1 VIRANLWRIVLI
13 LAVLAVSTLLL
24 LTRPIRLG
32 LDLRGGTHVVLQ
44 AKPSAGTERVDN
56 ETMERALAVVERRVN
71 GLGVTEPIVQRQG
84 QDRIIVELPGIDD
97 AEQAIETIGKTAL
110 LEFKSPTGET
120 LLTGADLARASLT
133 QDQFGRPAV
142 AIEFKPEAARKFEE
156 ATSRYVG
163 QVLPILLDGEPISM
177 PVVRTPISGGRA
189 QIEGDFTIEEARH
202 LVVQLNA
209 GALPV
214 PLEVAEV
221 RTVGPTLGQ
230 ESIERSIR
238 AGIIGVALV
247 FLYMLLYYRVPGV
260 LADLALASYV
270 LILMATVAALQATL
284 TLPGIAGV
292 LLSAGMAVDSNVLIF
307 ERIREGLREGKRVRA
322 AVEDGFRGSL
332 RTILDSNITTLV
344 AAAAL
349 FYFGTGPI
357 RGFGVTL
364 SLGIVVSMFTAVV
377 MTRLMLDLY
386 VARDP
391 ERAARQLLPGGA
403 VSR

>member
-1 VIRANLWRIVLI
+1 MARARLWRTVLI
-13 LAVLAVSTLLL
+13 LAVLAVAAVLL

-32 LDLRGGTHVVLQ
+32 LDLRGGTHVVLEAQ
-44 AKPSAGTERVDN
+44 PPPGSDRVDG
-56 ETMERALAVVERRVN
+56 ETLDRALVVVERRVN
-71 GLGVTEPIVQRQG
+71 GLGVSEAVVQRQG
-84 QDRIIVELPGIDD
+84 QNRIIVELPGIEDP
-97 AEQAIETIGKTAL
+97 EQAIQTIGKTAL

-120 LLTGADLARASLT
+120 LLTGADLARASLS

-156 ATSRYVG
+156 ATQRYLG

-214 PLEVAEV
+214 PLHVAEV
-221 RTVGPTLGQ
+221 RTVGPTLGR
-230 ESIERSIR
+230 ESIERSLR
-238 AGIIGVALV
+238 AGVIGVILV
-247 FLYMLLYYRVPGV
+247 FLYMLLYYRLPGG
-260 LADLALASYV
+260 LADVALAAYV
-270 LILMATVAALQATL
+270 LILMAVIVGLQATL
-284 TLPGIAGV
+284 TLPGIAGL
-292 LLSAGMAVDSNVLIF
+292 LLSAGMAVDGNVLIF

-322 AVEDGFRGSL
+322 ALDDGFRGSL
-332 RTILDSNITTLV
+332 RTILDSNITTLI

-364 SLGIVVSMFTAVV
+364 SLGILVSMFTAVV
-377 MTRLMLDLY
+377 MTRLLLDLY

-403 VSR
+403 MER

>member
-1 VIRANLWRIVLI
+1 M
-13 LAVLAVSTLLL
+13 LA
-24 LTRPIRLG
+24 TRPFRLG
-32 LDLRGGTHVVLQ
+32 LDLRGGSHVVLQ
-44 AKPSAGTERVDN
+44 AQPSPGTPAVDS

-71 GLGVTEPIVQRQG
+71 GLGIAEPIVQRQG
-84 QDRIIVELPGIDD
+84 QDRIIVELPGIDNPQ
-97 AEQAIETIGKTAL
+97 QAIETIGKTAL

-120 LLTGADLARASLT
+120 ILTGADLARASLT

-156 ATSRYVG
+156 ATTRYLG
-163 QVLPILLDGEPISM
+163 QVIPILLDGEPIST

-189 QIEGDFTIEEARH
+189 QIEGNFTMEEARH

-221 RTVGPTLGQ
+221 RSVGPTLGK
-230 ESIERSIR
+230 ESIDQSLK
-238 AGIIGVALV
+238 AGIIGLFLV
-247 FLYMLLYYRVPGV
+247 FLYMLLYYRLPGG
-260 LADLALASYV
+260 LADLALASYIV
-270 LILMATVAALQATL
+270 LLMGVIVGLQATL
-284 TLPGIAGV
+284 TLPGIAGL
-292 LLSAGMAVDSNVLIF
+292 LLSAGMAVDGNVLIF

-322 AVEDGFRGSL
+322 AVDDGFKGSL
-332 RTILDSNITTLV
+332 RTILDSNITTLI

-364 SLGIVVSMFTAVV
+364 SLGILVSMFTAVV
-377 MTRLMLDLY
+377 VTRVLLDAY
-386 VARDP
+386 VNRDP
-391 ERAARQLLPGGA
+391 ARATRHLLPGEA

>member
-1 VIRANLWRIVLI
+1 MIRANLWRTLLI
-13 LAVLAVSTLLL
+13 LTVLAVSAALL

-32 LDLRGGTHVVLQ
+32 LDLRGGTHVVLE
-44 AKPSAGTERVDN
+44 ARPTPGMEAVDS
-56 ETMERALAVVERRVN
+56 ETMERALVVVERRVN

-84 QDRIIVELPGIDD
+84 QRRIIVELPGIENP
-97 AEQAIETIGKTAL
+97 EQAIQTIGKTAL

-120 LLTGADLARASLT
+120 ILTGADLSKASLS
-133 QDQFGRPAV
+133 QDDFGRPAV

-156 ATSRYVG
+156 ATTRFVG

-177 PVVRTPISGGRA
+177 PVVRTPISGGKA
-189 QIEGDFTIEEARH
+189 QIEGNFTMEEARH

-221 RTVGPTLGQ
+221 RSVGPTLGK
-230 ESIERSIR
+230 ESIERSLR
-238 AGIIGVALV
+238 AGIIGVILV
-247 FLYMLLYYRVPGV
+247 FLYMLLYYRLPGG
-260 LADLALASYV
+260 LADVALASYI
-270 LILMATVAALQATL
+270 LILMGVIVGLQATL
-284 TLPGIAGV
+284 TLPGIAGL
-292 LLSAGMAVDSNVLIF
+292 LLSAGMAVDGNVLIF

-322 AVEDGFRGSL
+322 AVEEGFRGSL
-332 RTILDSNITTLV
+332 RTILDSNITTLI
-344 AAAAL
+344 AAVAL

-364 SLGIVVSMFTAVV
+364 SLGILVSMFTAVV
-377 MTRLMLDLY
+377 LTRLLLDTY
-386 VARDP
+386 VTRDP
-391 ERAARQLLPGGA
+391 ERAARQLLPGEA